1 MLITYDEHGGFFD
14 HVPTPSVGVPA
25 PDQVPFDNG
34 FDGSRL
40 GVRIPTVAI
49 SPWIAKGTVVGAPSG
64 VQAPEATSQFDHTSI
79 ISTANK
85 IFGLEGSMTLRDAWA
100 GHFENLVDGSAGLR
114 TDCPLTLPRPPAPS
128 AETLARE
135 AARPLNDHHMDSIN
149 LECHLAAHVHP
160 VCAGFGGD
168 RAAFLAALEADAAMA
183 VAADGAAR
191 TAGARTAAE
200 HAWQLVMG
208 EGSDWPHIHAPAGRL
223 LRQQH
228 FGDISKALF
237 AVVKRNAGVAA
248 AE

>member
-14 HVPTPSVGVPA
+14 HAPTPSVGVPA

-64 VQAPEATSQFDHTSI
+64 AQAPEATSQFDHTSI

-168 RAAFLAALEADAAMA
+168 RAAFLAALEADAAVA

-223 LRQQH
+223 LQQQH